1 MDHEL
6 EGLARLSQLEEQLAV
21 LRHDLRNRLGSIRN
35 GTYYLKR
42 KIEKTELWETDE
54 RFPRFFG
61 LIDQEIANARGIALE
76 PGFGRDDSAPRAR
89 AQLLEVGVARGI
101 QQLRVPAFV
110 TLEIDYAQEKAT
122 PVWSVEIALLTRCLV
137 ENAVEA
143 VEASERR
150 TIRVET
156 RSRGDGA
163 WLSVEDTGPG
173 IPEDAIA
180 AALQP
185 FRSEK
190 PRASRYR
197 AEHRPADRPAL
208 PRRPRVRE
216 PRGGGLRVDVNL
228 P

>member
-61 LIDQEIANARGIALE
+61 LIDQEIANGEELLSSQASVETILPRALE
-76 PGFGRDDSAPRAR
+76 P
-89 AQLLEVGVARGI
+89 QLLEVGVARGI
-101 QQLRVPAFV
+101 QQVRVPAFV
-110 TLEIDYAQEKAT
+110 TLEVDYAQEKAT

-156 RSRGDGA
+156 RSRDDRA

-190 PRASRYR
+190 PQHRGIGLNIARRIVQRYR
-197 AEHRPADRPAL
+197 GGLAF
-208 PRRPRVRE
+208 RE
-216 PRGGGLRVDVNL
+216 PRGGGLRVDVDL